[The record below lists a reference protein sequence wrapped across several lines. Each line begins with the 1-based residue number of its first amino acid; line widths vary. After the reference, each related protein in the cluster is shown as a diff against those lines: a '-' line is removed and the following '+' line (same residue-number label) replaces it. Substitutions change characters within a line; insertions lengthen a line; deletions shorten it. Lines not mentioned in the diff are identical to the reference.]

1 MTPAVTGDGAVS
13 FRLAQTVADGV
24 NFHSRQSATA
34 NLRPELVLTVLNDS
48 FARPKGATPSRIS
61 LVPAFDAC
69 TSPNRTHGPPL
80 ASPSCNPPSQTSP
93 NVTVGTN
100 DANGQPA
107 NSSGYVSYSVMPGVP
122 ATPEDEADMAFRFSL
137 TDVRNRIGL
146 ADYAG
151 ELQVRGNL
159 RITDLANGPAADQ
172 PGTVQ
177 DLDVPVNALC
187 THTGSRGR
195 GDMRCRHHA
204 RRRHAGLGGRGCARG
219 LGAAARRGDGRGPDG
234 DVDTAGNTVFA
245 RQGVFVP

>member
-1 MTPAVTGDGAVS
+1 M
-13 FRLAQTVADGV
+13 
-24 NFHSRQSATA
+24 NFHSRQSTTA

-48 FARPKGATPSRIS
+48 FERPKGATPSRIS

-69 TSPNRTHGPPL
+69 TGPNRTHGPPL

-93 NVTVGTN
+93 HVTVGTN

-159 RITDLANGPAADQ
+159 RVTDLANGPAADQ

-187 THTGSRGR
+187 ASTPDPAVGATCEVATTLDAVTPGLVDEG
-195 GDMRCRHHA
+195 A
-204 RRRHAGLGGRGCARG
+204 RAVWALRRVEVM
-219 LGAAARRGDGRGPDG
+219 DGGPDG
-234 DVDTAGNTVFA
+234 DVDTADNTVFA